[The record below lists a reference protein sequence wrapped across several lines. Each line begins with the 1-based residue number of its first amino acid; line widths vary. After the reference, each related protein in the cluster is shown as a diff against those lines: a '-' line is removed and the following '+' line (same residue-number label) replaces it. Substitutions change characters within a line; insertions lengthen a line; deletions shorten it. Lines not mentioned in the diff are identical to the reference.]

1 MVLSDREIWAE
12 IEKGKLII
20 EPDLEPAQVGPSS
33 IDLRLGN
40 QFTVF
45 KSPEK
50 GFETI
55 IDLATIGDTERVAVQ
70 LGTTEDSKEGE
81 TFVLHPRAINQEEI

>member
-12 IEKGKLII
+12 INRGYHYF
-20 EPDLEPAQVGPSS
+20 EPHLEPAQVGPSS

-50 GFETI
+50 GIETI
-55 IDLATIGDTERVAVQ
+55 IDLATIGDTRTSVA
-70 LGTTEDSKEGE
+70 GNS
-81 TFVLHPRAINQEEI
+81 